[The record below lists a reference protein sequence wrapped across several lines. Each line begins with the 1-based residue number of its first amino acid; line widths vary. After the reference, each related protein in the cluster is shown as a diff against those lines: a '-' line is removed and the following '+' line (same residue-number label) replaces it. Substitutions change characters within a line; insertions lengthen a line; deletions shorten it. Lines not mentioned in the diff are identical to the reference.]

1 VNLTNPI
8 MHLTKLLRLLESII
22 TLQVKFGK
30 NQPSMR
36 LFVILISSL
45 FLTYQSFSQTTHFP
59 INFNFVYTGDKP
71 SYALMDIKA
80 DAAISLLNDAFI
92 PADISFSTNKL
103 NSYKVN
109 SNICNGV
116 YSPSEIVSAIEST
129 NDYCHI
135 NIFIFDKKIT
145 VVNDKNLPFNCNSN
159 IVTAR
164 GAASFP
170 DGMEIYNGQETDII
184 KNILPISSQFTLNNV
199 IIMNEDAMAD
209 SPDGFLELL
218 TGTGYRNNT
227 LIHEMGHFFGLYHI
241 FQGYDICNSSPCN
254 TDCFSLK
261 NRINSI
267 SSNGDYVSDTYRTFP
282 RRDIIQTTAYADYI
296 GCLNYD
302 NVSPDC
308 CYDWLGSLY
317 SDDEQWE
324 NYMQYVSNS
333 DPDGTDRLF
342 FTSEQLARMKGFSTN
357 PDRIILSTSNNN
369 CTQGTAPVVEPLNIA
384 QNGSSFDVVLNFTN
398 TNSNSFNSPTNS
410 KKSSSSNSTYRLQIT
425 KDINK
430 NFSFNT
436 GYHDTWQFNVN
447 PVVIV
452 DTYITQINGAAEFI
466 WNENSSNI
474 WEPATEGI
482 TYKATLAKE
491 YADPSAT
498 GFYIFSNELVFT
510 VYFPDQSNPSVP
522 VTPSQQ
528 ASNLYINSINTNSY
542 RGNWTRG
549 NGDKVLVTCTPCGFQ
564 AGQPSD
570 GTDYTSNGNF
580 NSAQAIGNSKVI
592 YEGTGVAR
600 TITGL
605 QTNSCYRLRAYEFN
619 GTGGD
624 TKYLRTLPATEDEY
638 TANNLGI
645 DFYWD
650 TNPIVA
656 NDFVDFTWTSNSGG
670 LSSQSWT
677 FQGGT
682 PASSNNGNNIRW
694 TSPGTYNVT
703 LTGTDA
709 SIGQTT
715 SITKSLNV
723 ISNSDYQPDII
734 FTNQYS
740 SISSVVPGQN
750 IDLFWTIKN
759 SGYHPVK
766 FDKMEYY
773 FSNNNTLGGTDSQFN
788 AVSSDNN
795 YETYLSNNESLSG
808 TRNLNIPGSAP
819 AGTRYIIIK
828 ATTNIGGNDPS
839 ESNTSNNVV
848 AIPIT
853 VGSLMPDLVIDSY
866 SLSKT
871 TVKSGE
877 QFSISATF
885 ENVGNAN
892 ANGPCIDWGAY
903 ISDDQFLSDD
913 DYVYQTGYYVELA
926 TGGCI
931 NDGLLEAGESVTRT
945 TNANTLPFTPSG
957 TYYLLL
963 GVDIGVTNGDGFDIE
978 ESNEN
983 NNIVA
988 IPFTVSNP
996 NEPTSQVSNV
1006 CITNVTSNSITLS
1019 WDRGNGDRTLIIGT
1033 TNDGTKRYPVDGTFY
1048 PSNNNW
1054 LIAQD
1059 YHDPVNNIST
1069 SLSRMVY
1076 NGNAITSTITNL
1088 DSDKSYYFTLYTY
1101 NDNGGNEDYMQKNA
1115 PVVIGH
1121 TLGGG
1126 GSNYSEHFKDTGPID
1141 YEISTIFDV
1150 EFNSDKS
1157 EGYAFGQRGLI
1168 MKTIDEGESWKML
1181 QVGKIYDQLE
1191 DGEILNNG
1199 NIVSVDY
1206 RGRVYISSDSG
1217 ENWSESVLDSF
1228 NELQGVYDLHFVD
1241 DNIGF
1246 AAARRASDGNGI
1258 IYKTIDGGLS
1268 WNMSFTSQSRIYSI
1282 THFEDIVFAAGAG
1295 GLIYRTF
1302 NNGIS
1307 WTTNTVSIANN
1318 SFGNLDFVSPLVGYM
1333 NNGNVLK
1340 TEDGGYSWTSILS
1353 SNGLIQAD
1361 FIQFIDEQTGF
1372 VIEQGTNATIKKTI
1386 DGGTTWTNEG
1396 NADFPWGIH
1405 VCNENTIWSYG
1416 SFIRKH
1422 DICST
1427 NTYYAD
1433 QDNDGFGN
1441 SAIQV
1446 EACLKPDGYVTNSY
1460 DCNDNDPNIFPG
1472 AQELCDGIDN
1482 NCGGGIDEGV
1492 TSTFYLDNDGDN
1504 FGSTTSIQA
1513 CFAPSGYVGNNLD
1526 CDDNNANINPNATET
1541 CDGLD
1546 NNCVG
1551 GVDEG
1556 GVCTQPGQNCISATE
1571 ILNINTYIYSDG
1583 PSSGFGANNTDPNN
1597 PSIEHA
1603 DWYKFTP
1610 TQNGLIGISTC
1621 DEGVD
1626 TRFHFYSGDCNNLNL
1641 IGTYDDQCQLN
1652 PGGNNYAS
1660 QALINVTCG
1669 QTYYIEWDDL
1679 WTESSFYF
1687 LLTFTE
1693 SNSCSGTNPAT
1704 DLSLESFESDI
1715 GVFNQNSCNE
1725 IDWNRY
1731 TGPTPSALNNGTH
1744 DTGPT
1749 NAYDGQYYL
1758 YAEASGNYPG
1768 KIAIIESECLDLG
1781 SFNEPSLYFAYHMF
1795 GADMGSLWV
1804 DISVN
1809 GGETW
1814 ETFIEEIT
1822 GDKGNVWRIKNKEFI
1837 DYYNQTIK
1845 LRFLAKIGSFWKSDI
1860 AIDYVRIYETCQNNM
1875 SVSGVITQTVPFIYE
1890 AKYGITTVQ
1899 VNTSTSIEY
1908 DAGSFILMNP
1918 GFEIRNGNTLHAY
1931 IDGCDN

>member
-1 VNLTNPI
+1 
-8 MHLTKLLRLLESII
+8 MLR
-22 TLQVKFGK
+22 
-30 NQPSMR
+30 
-36 LFVILISSL
+36 ILIVIVSL
-45 FLTYQSFSQTTHFP
+45 FKLSTLSSQSYNFP
-59 INFNFVYTGDKP
+59 INFIFVHSDQSGNSEEY
-71 SYALMDIKA
+71 MDETA
-80 DAAISLLNDAFI
+80 SSAIELLNPAFNQ
-92 PADISFSTNKL
+92 AGISFSVNMVDQYQL
-103 NSYKVN
+103 NPSLCQDAYN
-109 SNICNGV
+109 SNDIAL
-116 YSPSEIVSAIEST
+116 AITDNFSLS
-129 NDYCHI
+129 DI
-135 NIFIFDKKIT
+135 NIYVFQEKIKLSGC
-145 VVNDKNLPFNCNSN
+145 DSDSRL
-159 IVTAR
+159 R
-164 GAASFP
+164 GASSFP
-170 DGMEIYNGQETDII
+170 DGIEYFPGSNDDFDFIEVITGVANNSI
-184 KNILPISSQFTLNNV
+184 NNV
-199 IIMNEDAMAD
+199 LIIDESYLLDK
-209 SPDGFLELL
+209 PTRFLHHI
-218 TGTGYRNNT
+218 TGMGYRGNT
-227 LIHEMGHFFGLYHI
+227 LIHEMGHFFGLFHT
-241 FQGYDICNSSPCN
+241 FEGYSPCVN
-254 TDCFSLK
+254 TGCPNDDPNWCSTDPCNRDFLNESDCQDLK
-261 NRINSI
+261 DAINNTI
-267 SSNGDYVSDTYRTFP
+267 GGGDLLADTYRTFK
-282 RRDIIQTTAYADYI
+282 RNLITRTQAYRDFIECTDGGQ
-296 GCLNYD
+296 
-302 NVSPDC
+302 SQDC
-308 CYDWLGSLY
+308 CYDWLGSIY
-317 SDDEQWE
+317 DNEEQWK
-324 NYMQYVSNS
+324 NYMQYVN
-333 DPDGTDRLF
+333 DDDKDRDRLH
-342 FTSEQLARMKGFSTN
+342 FTSDQYSRMASFAFES
-357 PDRIILSTSNNN
+357 DRIILSDTPCNSE
-369 CTQGTAPVVEPLNIA
+369 CVPLAIPISASWNP
-384 QNGSSFDVVLNFTN
+384 NGAEIVIQYQN
-398 TNSNSFNSPTNS
+398 TNSNFRNEKYN
-410 KKSSSSNSTYRLQIT
+410 KKSLNNSGSIYRLQVT
-425 KDINK
+425 KQLNK
-430 NFSFNT
+430 NFTYNT
-436 GYHDTWQFNVN
+436 GYHNSWTFGAN
-447 PVVIV
+447 PTVVI
-452 DTYITQINGAAEFI
+452 DTYITQNNGNASFV
-466 WNENSSNI
+466 WNSNSPDI
-474 WEPATEGI
+474 FEGPQI
-482 TYKATLAKE
+482 GVTYKATLAKE
-491 YADPSAT
+491 YADPNT
-498 GFYIFSNELVFT
+498 PGFFIFSDELIFIVT
-510 VYFPDQSNPSVP
+510 DNPNNSLVH
-522 VTPSQQ
+522 PSQQ

-619 GTGGD
+619 GSGGD

-650 TNPIVA
+650 TNPIVV

-682 PASSNNGNNIRW
+682 PSSSNNGNNIKW

-715 SITKSLNV
+715 SITKSVNV
-723 ISNSDYQPDII
+723 ISSSDYQPDII

-759 SGYHPVK
+759 SGYHPVR

-788 AVSSDNN
+788 VVSSDNN

-819 AGTRYIIIK
+819 AGTRYIIIR

-877 QFSISATF
+877 QFNISATF
-885 ENVGNAN
+885 KNVGNAN

-1141 YEISTIFDV
+1141 YEISTIFDL

-1228 NELQGVYDLHFVD
+1228 NELQGVYDLHFVN

-1246 AAARRASDGNGI
+1246 AAARRESDGNGI

-1268 WNMSFTSQSRIYSI
+1268 WNMSFTSQSRIFSI
-1282 THFEDIVFAAGAG
+1282 THYEDIVFAAGAG

-1307 WTTNTVSIANN
+1307 WSTNTVSIANN

-1372 VIEQGTNATIKKTI
+1372 VIGQGTNATIRKTI

-1422 DICST
+1422 DICT
-1427 NTYYAD
+1427 TYTYYAD

-1446 EACLKPDGYVTNSY
+1446 EACLKPDGYVTNSS

-1492 TSTFYLDNDGDN
+1492 TSTFYLDNDGDY

-1513 CFAPSGYVGNNLD
+1513 CFAPSGYVSNNLD
-1526 CDDNNANINPNATET
+1526 CNDNNANINPDAIET

-1556 GVCTQPGQNCISATE
+1556 GVCSQPGENCLTASE
-1571 ILNINTYIYSDG
+1571 ILNINTYIYSNG
-1583 PSSGFGANNTDPNN
+1583 PSTGFGANNTDPNY

-1610 TQNGLIGISTC
+1610 TQNGVLGISTC

-1626 TRFHFYSGDCNNLNL
+1626 TRFHVYNGDCNNLNL
-1641 IGTYDDQCQLN
+1641 IGTFDDQCQLN

-1660 QALINVTCG
+1660 LAFINVSCG

-1693 SNSCSGTNPAT
+1693 SNSCSGIYPAT
-1704 DLSLESFESDI
+1704 DISLESFESDF
-1715 GVFNQNSCNE
+1715 GVFNQNTCDE
-1725 IDWNRY
+1725 LDWIRH
-1731 TGPTPSALNNGTH
+1731 TGPTPSTLNNGAH

-1749 NAYDGQYYL
+1749 NAYNGQYYL
-1758 YAEASGNYPG
+1758 YVEASGNYPN
-1768 KIAIIESECLDLG
+1768 KTAIIESECLDLS
-1781 SFNEPSLYFAYHMF
+1781 SFNEPSLYFSYHMF

-1804 DISVN
+1804 DISVD

-1814 ETFIEEIT
+1814 ETYIEQIA
-1822 GDKGNVWRIKNKEFI
+1822 GDKGDVWRFKNKEFI

-1875 SVSGVITQTVPFIYE
+1875 SVTGTITQNVPFIYE
-1890 AKYGITTVQ
+1890 AKYGIISDQ
-1899 VNTSTSIEY
+1899 INTSTSLEY
-1908 DAGSFILMNP
+1908 DAGSYILMNQ
-1918 GFEIRNGNTLHAY
+1918 GFEIKLGTTLDAY